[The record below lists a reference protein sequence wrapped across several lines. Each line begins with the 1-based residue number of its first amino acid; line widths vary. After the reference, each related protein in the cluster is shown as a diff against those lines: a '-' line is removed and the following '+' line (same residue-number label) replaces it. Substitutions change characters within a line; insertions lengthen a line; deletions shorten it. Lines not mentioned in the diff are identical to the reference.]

1 MGYISWLVF
10 GVALSWLA
18 YGEIDRVFFFFIS
31 FLNEYSWYD
40 SLDSGLFVLLFVY

>member
-1 MGYISWLVF
+1 VGYISWLVF

-18 YGEIDRVFFFFIS
+18 CGGVGRIFFFFIS
-31 FLNEYSWYD
+31 FLKEYSWYD